1 MAESAD
7 PRRSQFTSLPARLV
21 SGFSLAILSMTAV
34 WLGGWAFAALL
45 FLVLMTGLWEFLR
58 MVLREG
64 VPVLLGPGLLAGA
77 AVLILAISHSAENA
91 GVVMVAISLW
101 MMTRSLR
108 SPIDDRLIGL
118 ALTVLGVVY
127 VTGFGLHLL
136 WMREMDHGLEYLVIV
151 LLGTWAADTFAYFV
165 GIRFG
170 KTPLAPEISPGK
182 SVEGL
187 VGGIVGSAV
196 VVVIAGHWLIPDLG
210 FFPILGVGLVIG
222 SVSPVGDL
230 LESMFKRNFKIK
242 DMSSFIPGHGGVLD
256 RIDSLLVT
264 APVGYYLFRFLLS

>member
-7 PRRSQFTSLPARLV
+7 PRRTQFRSLPARLM
-21 SGFSLAILSMTAV
+21 SGIFLAILSMTAV
-34 WLGGWAFAALL
+34 WLGGWTFAALL
-45 FLVLMTGLWEFLR
+45 FIVLMGGLWEFLR
-58 MVLREG
+58 MGLRG
-64 VPVLLGPGLLAGA
+64 GYPVLLAPGLLAGA
-77 AVLILAISHSAENA
+77 SVLILAISHSAENA
-91 GVVMVAISLW
+91 GFVLVAIALW

-108 SPIDDRLIGL
+108 SPIDNRLIGL

-136 WMREMDHGLEYLVIV
+136 WIREMDRGLQYLVIV

-165 GIRFG
+165 GTRFG
-170 KTPLAPEISPGK
+170 KTRLAPEISPGK

-187 VGGIVGSAV
+187 AGGIVGSAI
-196 VVVIAGHWLIPDLG
+196 VVVIAGHWLTPSLG
-210 FFPILGVGLVIG
+210 FFAILGVGLVIG
-222 SVSPVGDL
+222 AVSPVGDL
-230 LESMFKRNFKIK
+230 LESMCKRNFKIK
-242 DMSSFIPGHGGVLD
+242 DMSSFIPGHGGILD